1 MIKPLKWYD
10 NMITKKQLKILEVFR
25 ENIFREYSYKEI
37 GQRAKEKS
45 NNTLQKAI
53 RQFLKEKIVIEKKVG
68 TSKLY
73 SINTENE
80 KVYDYLALLKF
91 EGLPKEVAYSIKELI
106 KEIEEYTL
114 FYSLVIFGS
123 YADGKYTNKSDLDVC
138 ILIPEKSLEKDIKI
152 ALNMAS
158 NKSLLKLDPYIF
170 TLDEFLQMLKDKSE
184 NLGKQIARKHKA
196 IQNINIFYKFVKKG
210 MENGFKY

>member
-1 MIKPLKWYD
+1 
-10 NMITKKQLKILEVFR
+10 MITKKQLKILEAFK
-25 ENIFREYSYKEI
+25 ENIFRESSYKEV
-37 GQRAKEKS
+37 GQRSKEKS

-53 RQFLKEKIVIEKKVG
+53 RQFLKEKLIIEKKVG

-73 SINTENE
+73 SINIENE
-80 KVYDYLALLKF
+80 KVYDYLSLLKF
-91 EGLPKEVAYSIKELI
+91 EGLPKEVEYSIKELRE
-106 KEIEEYTL
+106 EIEKYTL

-138 ILIPEKSLEKDIKI
+138 ILIPEKALEKDMKI
-152 ALNMAS
+152 ALNISS

-184 NLGKQIARKHKA
+184 NLGKQIARKNKA